1 MSRIAVLS
9 ALVLSMAA
17 WPAPAAQERERP
29 LYRTSYRVIDIHH
42 HCDAPDPETWR
53 IRVEMLDRAG
63 VSAVANLDAGRVD
76 GTLPGWLDLQK
87 ASPGRVLQFPK
98 FSKKDFEGIQD
109 PAFFDG
115 LVKELRRAAERGARG
130 VKIWKDLGMFIR
142 DGSGKLLRIDDPRLD
157 PFWTTCGELGL
168 VVFMHSADPRSYWYP
183 LTYNSPHYGRPEE
196 DQYDKIPGMPT
207 WEDLI
212 AQRDAVVAKHPK
224 TIFIGA
230 HFASM
235 TLDLSGLAERLD
247 RYPNLYTECGARL
260 RLLGRLNPKAVR
272 DFFTKYQD
280 RILFGT
286 DIGGL
291 LAPRKMKSQN
301 WLVYGVDD
309 HDLPKIDVKDVEAI
323 RRWQDRQ
330 VLAYSRHF
338 EYFETDRTD
347 LLEPWGFG
355 SDWFRMSGVRLSPDV
370 LEKLYHGN
378 AERLVP
384 AFAPARK

>member
-1 MSRIAVLS
+1 
-9 ALVLSMAA
+9 MAA
-17 WPAPAAQERERP
+17 WPAAAAQERERP

-42 HCDAPDPETWR
+42 HCDAPDPDTWR

-109 PAFFDG
+109 AAFFDG

-142 DGSGKLLRIDDPRLD
+142 DDAGKLLRIDDPRLD
-157 PFWTTCGELGL
+157 PFWKTCGELGL

-196 DQYDKIPGMPT
+196 DQYYNIPGMPT

-286 DIGGL
+286 DVGGL
-291 LAPRKMKSQN
+291 LAARKTKSQN

-309 HDLPKIDVKDVEAI
+309 HDLPKIDVRDVEAI

-347 LLEPWGFG
+347 LREPGGFG
-355 SDWFRMSGVRLSPDV
+355 GDWLRLSGVKLPPDI

-384 AFAPARK
+384 DFAPARK

>member
-1 MSRIAVLS
+1 MSRITLLGAV
-9 ALVLSMAA
+9 VLTMPIG
-17 WPAPAAQERERP
+17 PAAAQEREYP
-29 LYRTSYRVIDIHH
+29 LYRTSYRIIDIHH
-42 HCDAPDPETWR
+42 HCDVPDPDTWR

-87 ASPGRVLQFPK
+87 ASPGRVFPFPK
-98 FSKKDFEGIQD
+98 FSKKDFEGMQD

-130 VKIWKDLGMFIR
+130 IKIWKDLGMFIR

-157 PFWTTCGELGL
+157 PFWKMCGELGL
-168 VVFMHSADPRSYWYP
+168 VVFMHSADPREYWYP
-183 LTYNSPHYGRPEE
+183 ITYDSLHYGRSEE
-196 DQYDKIPGMPT
+196 DQYYKIPGTPT
-207 WEDLI
+207 WEELI

-224 TIFIGA
+224 TVFIGA
-230 HFASM
+230 HFAS
-235 TLDLSGLAERLD
+235 TQDLAGLAERLD
-247 RYPNLYTECGARL
+247 RYPNLYTECGARM
-260 RLLGRLNPKAVR
+260 RMLGRIHPKAVR

-291 LAPRKMKSQN
+291 LAARKTKSQN

-309 HDLPKIDVKDVEAI
+309 PDLPKIDVRDVEAI

-330 VLAYSRHF
+330 VLSYSRHF
-338 EYFETDRTD
+338 EYFETDRAD
-347 LLEPWGFG
+347 LPAPGGEWPRL
-355 SDWFRMSGVRLSPDV
+355 SGVKLPPEI
-370 LEKLYHGN
+370 LEKFYHGN
-378 AERLVP
+378 AERLIPGFVTP
-384 AFAPARK
+384 QK

>member
-1 MSRIAVLS
+1 V
-9 ALVLSMAA
+9 V
-17 WPAPAAQERERP
+17 
-29 LYRTSYRVIDIHH
+29 
-42 HCDAPDPETWR
+42 
-53 IRVEMLDRAG
+53 
-63 VSAVANLDAGRVD
+63 
-76 GTLPGWLDLQK
+76 
-87 ASPGRVLQFPK
+87 QFPK
-98 FSKKDFEGIQD
+98 FSKKDFEAIQD
-109 PAFFDG
+109 PGFFEG
-115 LVKELRRAAERGARG
+115 LVKELQRAAALGARG
-130 VKIWKDLGMFIR
+130 IKIWKDLGMYIR

-157 PFWTTCGELGL
+157 PFWTKCGELGL
-168 VVFMHSADPRSYWYP
+168 VVFMHSADPREYWYP
-183 LTYNSPHYGRPEE
+183 LTYNSLHYGRSEE
-196 DQYDKIPGMPT
+196 DQYYKIPGMPT

-235 TLDLSGLAERLD
+235 TLDLAGLAERLD

-260 RLLGRLNPKAVR
+260 RMLGRLNPRAVR

-286 DIGGL
+286 DVGGL
-291 LAPRKMKSQN
+291 LAPRKTKSQN
-301 WLVYGVDD
+301 WVVYGVDD
-309 HDLPKIDVKDVEAI
+309 HDLPRIDLKDVQAV

-347 LLEPWGFG
+347 LVEPGGFG
-355 SDWFRMSGVRLSPDV
+355 GDWLRLSGVKLPPAV

-384 AFAPARK
+384 DFAPARK

>member
-1 MSRIAVLS
+1 VNRIVAGAAL
-9 ALVLSMAA
+9 LVLLVGSSAA
-17 WPAPAAQERERP
+17 SQERDRP

-42 HCDAPDPETWR
+42 HCDVPDPETWR

-76 GTLPGWLDLQK
+76 GTLSGWMDLQK
-87 ASPGRVLQFPK
+87 GSPGRVLQFPK
-98 FSKKDFEGIQD
+98 FSKKDFEGID
-109 PAFFDG
+109 NPGFFEG
-115 LVKELRRAAERGARG
+115 LVKELQRAAELGARG
-130 VKIWKDLGMFIR
+130 IKIWKDLGMFIR
-142 DGSGKLLRIDDPRLD
+142 DVSGKLLRIDDPRLD
-157 PFWTTCGELGL
+157 PFWAKCGELGL

-183 LTYNSPHYGRPEE
+183 LTYNSFHYGRSEE
-196 DQYDKIPGMPT
+196 DQYTRIPGMPT
-207 WEDLI
+207 WEELI

-235 TLDLSGLAERLD
+235 TLDLSGLAERMD

-260 RLLGRLNPKAVR
+260 RMLGRLNPKAVR
-272 DFFTKYQD
+272 DFFTRYQD

-291 LAPRKMKSQN
+291 LAPRKTKSQN

-309 HDLPKIDVKDVEAI
+309 PELPKIDLKDVQAV

-330 VLAYSRHF
+330 VVAYSRHF

-347 LLEPWGFG
+347 LLDPGGFG
-355 SDWFRMSGVRLSPDV
+355 ADWMRLSGVKLPPEI

-384 AFAPARK
+384 DFAPARK